1 MSLSSKAKFIAL
13 FGLMQGAII
22 NGAAANSTTIVQP
35 ITLEQAVELAQQN
48 DPWLHSNTLQQQAL
62 EQQSVAAGTLPDPT
76 VSLSLM
82 NMPTDSWDFGQEGM
96 TQLKVGV
103 TQKFVRGD
111 SLAIKQ
117 QQLAI
122 ESSKFPLLRE
132 NRQAMVKR
140 TVAELWLDAY
150 LAQQTVALIEAD
162 RTLFLQM
169 AEIATANYANVI
181 GNTKQQDV
189 IRAQL
194 ELIQLDD
201 RLTVEQQKLETALAR
216 LHEWLYVYDVN
227 TASPTFDFDKQVT
240 LSAVDSTLPVVVLN
254 RPSLLN
260 QNNYSRNALAQELAT
275 HPAVLAIDVQQQAK
289 QQAVLLAKQQYKPQW
304 AVNASYGYRDNT
316 PAGDDRAD
324 LFSLGVS
331 FDVPLFTANKQ
342 DKTVAAS
349 VAESE
354 AVKTEK
360 LLLIKQMISAVEAEV
375 KQLHR
380 LSERQALY
388 QQQLL
393 TQTHDHAE
401 ATLTAYT
408 NDNGNFV
415 DVVRARISELN
426 ARISALQIDVNALK
440 TVARINYFLP
450 QPGNTEA
457 NADERV
463 STVSAQNLGE
473 H

>member
-1 MSLSSKAKFIAL
+1 MHGTMVNAATENSDAITQSL
-13 FGLMQGAII
+13 
-22 NGAAANSTTIVQP
+22 
-35 ITLEQAVELAQQN
+35 TLERAVAIAQQN
-48 DPWLHSNTLQQQAL
+48 DPWLRSSKLQQQSL
-62 EQQSVAAGTLPDPT
+62 EQQSIAAGTLPDPT

-82 NMPTDSWDFGQEGM
+82 NMPTNSWDFSQEGM

-122 ESSKFPLLRE
+122 ESSKYPLLRE
-132 NRQAMVKR
+132 NRQAKVQR
-140 TVAELWLDAY
+140 TVSELWLDAY
-150 LAQQTVALIEAD
+150 LAQQTLALIEAD

-201 RLTVEQQKLETALAR
+201 RITVEQQKLETALAR
-216 LHEWLYVYDVN
+216 LHEWLYVYEASNASSAYDVN
-227 TASPTFDFDKQVT
+227 KQLT
-240 LSAVDSTLPVVVLN
+240 SLTVDTNLPPLVLN
-254 RPSLLN
+254 KPSLLKYDG
-260 QNNYSRNALAQELAT
+260 YSRHALATELAG
-275 HPAVLAIDVQQQAK
+275 HPAVMAIDVQQQVK
-289 QQAVLLAKQQYKPQW
+289 QQAVKLAKQQYKPQW
-304 AVNASYGYRDNT
+304 AVNASYGYRADT
-316 PAGDDRAD
+316 PTGDDRAD

-360 LLLIKQMISAVEAEV
+360 LLLIKQMVSAVDAEL
-375 KQLHR
+375 KQLNR
-380 LSERQALY
+380 LAERQALY

-393 TQTHDHAE
+393 KQTHDHAE
-401 ATLTAYT
+401 AALTAYT
-408 NDNGNFV
+408 NDNGNFA

-450 QPGNTEA
+450 QSSHRNINIETKTG
-457 NADERV
+457 ERV
-463 STVSAQNLGE
+463 SSVSAQNSGE
-473 H
+473 Q